1 MNLLKPISEAT
12 KTLSKAVKDNLPKLL
27 IYGGT
32 TLLGLAVADG
42 VYEGYKANDDIR
54 QLKEQKAEELSVE
67 PEEVTVTKGE
77 VLKKTWPRITRVVTL
92 TATGT
97 AAILMGE
104 KKYGKELTVLTAA
117 YLIQKDNREKL
128 TESVKEVL
136 PPELQEQINDKI
148 AEKKAKDIAEQH
160 KESETKGSQRPREL
174 GKIGV
179 LEPNSGQTVWVDSW
193 EDIKEAMN
201 RMSHKMNKN
210 DGQGSMNDWLD
221 CLGLV
226 RGDLFDDIGWNL
238 NNMSYGFIF
247 SDIID
252 KGKCDDEYGMPGWVI
267 VYNVDPDTK
276 FREYQGR

>member
-1 MNLLKPISEAT
+1 MNLLKTISEAT

-54 QLKEQKAEELSVE
+54 QLKEEKAEELSVE

-128 TESVKEVL
+128 TESVKEIL
-136 PPELQEQINDKI
+136 PEELQEQINDKI
-148 AEKKAKDIAEQH
+148 AEKKSKEIAEQR
-160 KESETKGSQRPREL
+160 KESETNEAHRDSGQ
-174 GKIGV
+174 IGV
-179 LEPNSGQTVWVDSW
+179 LEPFTGQTVWVDSW

-201 RMSHKMNKN
+201 RMMYKMNKN
-210 DGQGSMNDWLD
+210 DGQGSINDWLD

-226 RGDLFDDIGWNL
+226 RGELFDDIGWNL
-238 NNMSYGFIF
+238 YSLSYGYVFN
-247 SDIID
+247 DIID
-252 KGKCDDEYGMPGWVI
+252 KGKCDDPNGRPGWMI

-276 FREYQGR
+276 FKEYQGR